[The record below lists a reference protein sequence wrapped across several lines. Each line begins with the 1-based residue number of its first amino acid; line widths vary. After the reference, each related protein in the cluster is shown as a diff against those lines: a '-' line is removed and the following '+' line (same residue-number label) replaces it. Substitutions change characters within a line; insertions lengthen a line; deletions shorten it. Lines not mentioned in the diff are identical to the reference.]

1 MQYKEIN
8 AQNLRLSWTP
18 PRWND
23 LVDGIDIWDSESSL
37 QVLAISRHNHTGE
50 LYHHRLA
57 PELGSKDPLTL
68 RLDSEYCITL
78 VSVSLVRT
86 PLQPYYMSEGN
97 STLHHCSKS

>member
-8 AQNLRLSWTP
+8 AQNLNLSWTRP
-18 PRWND
+18 LWNG

-57 PELGSKDPLTL
+57 TELNSKARLTL

-78 VSVSLVRT
+78 VSVRRT